1 MGTTVVGAIL
11 YRFICLSKCGDSRAY
26 LVRDQHML
34 QLTED
39 HSLVNELVKSGEIT
53 REMAANHPRKMS

>member
-1 MGTTVVGAIL
+1 
-11 YRFICLSKCGDSRAY
+11 
-26 LVRDQHML
+26 ML

-53 REMAANHPRKMS
+53 REMANHPRKNVLTRSLGMRHCRSRCNQS

>member
-1 MGTTVVGAIL
+1 
-11 YRFICLSKCGDSRAY
+11 
-26 LVRDQHML
+26 ML

-53 REMAANHPRKMS
+53 REMVPNHPRKNVLTRSLGMRHCRSRCS